1 MIDRCLFLKS
11 SVFAKIIYAQLVKV
25 GFNTHTYLGNRCLDL
40 YSHFANIDD
49 VFKLFQEIPNKNC
62 ISWNILLK
70 SLIKFDCL
78 DSARNL
84 FDEMPERDVVSW
96 NSMIS
101 GYISSGYFNYA
112 FEMFT
117 EMQIAVVRPSGF
129 TFSILLL
136 NVPSAC
142 YGKQVHGSMIRS
154 GVCLSNVVLGNSL
167 IDMYGRLGF
176 VGYAFVVFSN
186 MKELDIIS
194 WNSLISGSL
203 KSGYEEY
210 ALDRFRLMRSSGLEY
225 SIRLFEEVDRF
236 DSAVIDSMIS
246 TYGRHGFEEDALQ
259 LFVLTLRDNFR
270 PNEFTLSSILSSIST
285 LPLEQGC
292 QIHSLAI
299 KLGFESEEVVA
310 SSLMEM
316 YAKFG
321 SVDSSMRILVKMD
334 TKDMIS
340 WNTIIMG
347 LSCNGRVFQTLEM
360 FKELLKEGPAPYR
373 ITLTGVLLAC
383 KYGGL
388 IDEGMIIF
396 SSMEK
401 AYGVTLGY
409 DHYACIIDLLCRV
422 GKLKEAIDITNTMP
436 YEPNYS
442 IWEAILRASAI
453 HEDLSLTE
461 RVAGRMMEMEPQ
473 SSLPYLVLAQKYKRR
488 GRLEA
493 VVRMRKIARLKHVK
507 KVADCS
513 CIGTKNHIYTFKAD
527 QLHHHGGKEI
537 YLVLGLLTWEMEDE
551 ICLYLDHY
559 RFIADQG

>member
-1 MIDRCLFLKS
+1 
-11 SVFAKIIYAQLVKV
+11 
-25 GFNTHTYLGNRCLDL
+25 
-40 YSHFANIDD
+40 
-49 VFKLFQEIPNKNC
+49 
-62 ISWNILLK
+62 
-70 SLIKFDCL
+70 
-78 DSARNL
+78 
-84 FDEMPERDVVSW
+84 MPERDVVSW

-101 GYISSGYFNYA
+101 GYVSSGCFTYA
-112 FEMFT
+112 FETFT
-117 EMQIAVVRPSGF
+117 EMQIAGVRPSGF
-129 TFSILLL
+129 TFSILLST
-136 NVPSAC
+136 VPSAC
-142 YGKQVHGSMIRS
+142 YGKQIHGSMIRS

-176 VGYAFVVFSN
+176 VGYAFAVFSN

-194 WNSLISGSL
+194 WNSLISGCL
-203 KSGYEEY
+203 KSGFNNNNCMFQFEK
-210 ALDRFRLMRSSGLEY
+210 FGQGLEY

-316 YAKFG
+316 YSKFG
-321 SVDSSMRILVKMD
+321 SVDSAMRIFVKMD

-347 LSCNGRVFQTLEM
+347 LSCNGRVFQTLDI
-360 FKELLKEGPAPYR
+360 FKELLKEGPAPDR
-373 ITLTGVLLAC
+373 ITFTGVLLAC

-401 AYGVTLGY
+401 AYGVTPGY

-436 YEPNYS
+436 YEPSYS
-442 IWEAILRASAI
+442 IWESILRASAI
-453 HEDLSLTE
+453 HEDLSHTE
-461 RVAGRMMEMEPQ
+461 TVAERMMEMEPH
-473 SSLPYLVLAQKYKRR
+473 SSLPYLILAQQYERR

-493 VVRMRKIARLKHVK
+493 VVGMRKIARLKQAK
-507 KVADCS
+507 KVTDCS

-537 YLVLGLLTWEMEDE
+537 YLVLGLLSWEMEDE
-551 ICLYLDHY
+551 VCIYLDHY
-559 RFIADQG
+559 RLVSMSSEDQFL

>member
-1 MIDRCLFLKS
+1 
-11 SVFAKIIYAQLVKV
+11 
-25 GFNTHTYLGNRCLDL
+25 
-40 YSHFANIDD
+40 
-49 VFKLFQEIPNKNC
+49 
-62 ISWNILLK
+62 
-70 SLIKFDCL
+70 
-78 DSARNL
+78 
-84 FDEMPERDVVSW
+84 MPERDVVSW

-101 GYISSGYFNYA
+101 GYVSSGCFTYA
-112 FEMFT
+112 FETFT
-117 EMQIAVVRPSGF
+117 EMQIAGVRPSGF
-129 TFSILLL
+129 TFSILLST
-136 NVPSAC
+136 VPSAC
-142 YGKQVHGSMIRS
+142 YGKQIHGSMIRS

-176 VGYAFVVFSN
+176 VGYAFAVFSN

-194 WNSLISGSL
+194 WNSLISGCL

-210 ALDRFRLMRSSGLEY
+210 ALDRFRLMRSSGYSPDDYTVSTIITACSNLRNLGKGKQIFALCVKVGFVSNSIVLSASIDLFSKCNRLEY
-225 SIRLFEEVDRF
+225 SIRIFEEVDRF

-316 YAKFG
+316 YSKFG
-321 SVDSSMRILVKMD
+321 SVDSAMRIFVKMD

-347 LSCNGRVFQTLEM
+347 LSCNGRVFQTLDI
-360 FKELLKEGPAPYR
+360 FNELLKEGPAPDR
-373 ITLTGVLLAC
+373 ITFTGVLLAC

-401 AYGVTLGY
+401 AYGVTPGY

-436 YEPNYS
+436 YEPSYS
-442 IWEAILRASAI
+442 IWESILRASAI
-453 HEDLSLTE
+453 HEDLSHTE
-461 RVAGRMMEMEPQ
+461 TVAERMMEMEPH
-473 SSLPYLVLAQKYKRR
+473 SSLPYLILAQQYERR

-493 VVRMRKIARLKHVK
+493 VVGMRKIARLKQAK
-507 KVADCS
+507 KVTDCS

-537 YLVLGLLTWEMEDE
+537 YLVLGLLSWEMEDE
-551 ICLYLDHY
+551 VCIYLDHY
-559 RFIADQG
+559 RLVSMSSEDQFL